1 MKALQE
7 AARHM
12 GKVDAIVSPAR
23 ALALDTTIA
32 ADARSLLFQL
42 VVIEIAL
49 LANCLPL
56 AASMPAAA
64 QAQPGGVH

>member
-12 GKVDAIVSPAR
+12 GKVDAVVRPAR
-23 ALALDTTIA
+23 ALAQDTTIA

-49 LANCLPL
+49 LANSLPPCARD
-56 AASMPAAA
+56 AATA
-64 QAQPGGVH
+64 PGGVH

>member
-12 GKVDAIVSPAR
+12 SKVDAIVGPAR

-32 ADARSLLFQL
+32 ADARGLLFQL

-56 AASMPAAA
+56 APSTAAA
-64 QAQPGGVH
+64 AEAQHGGVH